1 MRGQGG
7 DLASFYFFLDSTENH
22 DTLFTNLFRFFQA
35 VPSNQVKG
43 GIDID
48 ARETLDDLMIQHGSR
63 LLRLC
68 AMLLRDA
75 SLAQDAVQD
84 TFMKAFRR
92 FDQYRGNAEALTWL
106 TSIAI
111 NVCRDYRRTAWFR
124 HVDRRVEADEL
135 PHTADFPYPDH
146 TVINAVSELPP
157 RYREVILLRYYQDMK
172 QKDVAAVLGISVRAV
187 RQRLTKAN
195 AILRE
200 QLKEWY
206 EDEG

>member
-1 MRGQGG
+1 MNDAQEIL
-7 DLASFYFFLDSTENH
+7 DL
-22 DTLFTNLFRFFQA
+22 
-35 VPSNQVKG
+35 
-43 GIDID
+43 
-48 ARETLDDLMIQHGSR
+48 LMQQYGSR

-68 AMLLRDA
+68 TLNLRDA

-92 FDQYRGNAEALTWL
+92 FDQYRGEAEALTWL

-124 HVDRRVEADEL
+124 HVDKRVEADAL
-135 PHTADFPYPDH
+135 PHAAEFTFPDH
-146 TVINAVSELPP
+146 TVINAVTNLPP
-157 RYREVILLRYYQDMK
+157 RYREVILLRYYQHMK
-172 QKDVAAVLGISVRAV
+172 QKDIAAALRISDRAV
-187 RQRLTKAN
+187 RQRLQKAT

>member
-1 MRGQGG
+1 MTDAQEI
-7 DLASFYFFLDSTENH
+7 LD
-22 DTLFTNLFRFFQA
+22 Q
-35 VPSNQVKG
+35 
-43 GIDID
+43 
-48 ARETLDDLMIQHGSR
+48 LMQQHGSR

-68 AMLLRDA
+68 TLNLRDA

-84 TFMKAFRR
+84 TFMKAFHR
-92 FDQYRGNAEALTWL
+92 FDQYRGDAEALTWL

-124 HVDRRVEADEL
+124 HMDKWVEADAL
-135 PHTADFPYPDH
+135 PNAAEFTFPDH
-146 TVINAVSELPP
+146 TVINAVTNLPP
-157 RYREVILLRYYQDMK
+157 RYREVILLRYYQHMK
-172 QKDVAAVLGISVRAV
+172 QKDIAAALRISDRAV
-187 RQRLTKAN
+187 RQRLQKAT

>member
-1 MRGQGG
+1 M
-7 DLASFYFFLDSTENH
+7 
-22 DTLFTNLFRFFQA
+22 
-35 VPSNQVKG
+35 
-43 GIDID
+43 D
-48 ARETLDDLMIQHGSR
+48 ARETLDALMRQHGSR

-68 AMLLRDA
+68 AMNLRDA

-92 FDQYRGNAEALTWL
+92 FDQYRGEAEALTWL

-111 NVCRDYRRTAWFR
+111 NVCRDYRRTDWFR
-124 HVDRRVEADEL
+124 HVDKRVEADAL
-135 PHTADFPYPDH
+135 PHAAEFTFPDH
-146 TVINAVSELPP
+146 TVINAVIHLPP
-157 RYREVILLRYYQDMK
+157 RYREVILLRYYQHMK
-172 QKDVAAVLGISVRAV
+172 QKDIAAALRISDRAV
-187 RQRLTKAN
+187 RQRLNKAT

>member
-1 MRGQGG
+1 MDNTKEIL
-7 DLASFYFFLDSTENH
+7 DLWMVQY
-22 DTLFTNLFRFFQA
+22 
-35 VPSNQVKG
+35 
-43 GIDID
+43 
-48 ARETLDDLMIQHGSR
+48 GSR

-68 AMLLRDA
+68 AMNLRDA

-84 TFMKAFRR
+84 TFMKAFRQFHR
-92 FDQYRGNAEALTWL
+92 FRGDADPLTWL

-111 NVCRDYRRTAWFR
+111 NVCRDYRRAAWFR
-124 HVDRRVEADEL
+124 HVDRRVEADAL
-135 PHTADFPYPDH
+135 PHGTDFAFPDN
-146 TVINAVSELPP
+146 TVIRAVMALPP
-157 RYREVILLRYYQDMK
+157 RYREVILLRYYQNMK
-172 QKDVAAVLGISVRAV
+172 QKELAAALGVSERSV